1 MVTEEEKMKLSC
13 QENLAPGK
21 TLKEK
26 LDNLA
31 KYGFEGVEFW
41 GMDLRERLDEVKS
54 EMGRSPL
61 KVSTI
66 CAGYRGSPLSPDPE
80 ERRTALEDAK
90 ALLEA
95 AAELGAVGLIFVPVF
110 GPPKL
115 PDLSPYKKPEELER
129 ELLLTLLY
137 DLAKHAEKV
146 GSVLLLEPL
155 NRYETHFIRTLDQA
169 VEYVEE
175 VGSPGVR
182 IMADFFHMNIEE
194 ADIAES
200 IRRAGKYIYH
210 VHLADSNRVLPGWGH
225 TDFESGFR
233 ALKDIGYDK
242 FMAME
247 CRVPGDPE
255 EDLPRS
261 VAYLREFM

>member
-1 MVTEEEKMKLSC
+1 MRLAC
-13 QENLAPGK
+13 QEGMAPGK
-21 TLKEK
+21 TLREK
-26 LDNLA
+26 LENLA
-31 KYGFEGVEFW
+31 RYGFEGVEFW
-41 GMDLRERLDEVKS
+41 GRDVRERMDEIKA
-54 EMGRSPL
+54 EMARSPL

-66 CAGYRGSPLSPDPE
+66 CAGYRGSPLSADPE
-80 ERRTALEDAK
+80 ERNVAVEDTK

-95 AAELGAVGLIFVPVF
+95 ATDLGAVGLIFVPVF

-115 PDLSPYKKPEELER
+115 PDLSPYKKAEELEE

-137 DLAKHAEKV
+137 DLARHAEKV
-146 GSVLLLEPL
+146 GSVVLLEPL

-175 VGSPGVR
+175 VDSPGVR

-200 IRRAGKYIYH
+200 IRKAGKYIYH

-225 TDFESGFR
+225 TDFKAGFA
-233 ALKDIGYDK
+233 ALKEAGFDK

-247 CRVPGDPE
+247 CSVPGDPE
-255 EDLPRS
+255 EDLLKS
-261 VAYLREFM
+261 VAYLRQFM